1 MILLDA
7 YLDAYVMLPNVLA
20 HQYSL
25 TLGAIFLGAITKNRL
40 ADFAQIFDSS
50 TY

>member
-7 YLDAYVMLPNVLA
+7 YLDAYVTLRNVLA
-20 HQYSL
+20 HRYSL
-25 TLGAIFLGAITKNRL
+25 TLVAIFIGAITKNRL
-40 ADFAQIFDSS
+40 ADFAQIFYNS